1 MEKIG
6 LRKAMFG
13 AGAWLE
19 ENKKWLKFPQL
30 THKMESSAA
39 TLCNSAIQAMLEKKK
54 RAPTCRGRDA

>member
-1 MEKIG
+1 M
-6 LRKAMFG
+6 LG

-54 RAPTCRGRDA
+54 RAPTYKGRDA

>member
-19 ENKKWLKFPQL
+19 ENKKWLRVPQL
-30 THKMESSAA
+30 THKRESSAT
-39 TLCNSAIQAMLEKKK
+39 TLCNSAIQAMLEKKET
-54 RAPTCRGRDA
+54 RPYQ

>member
-6 LRKAMFG
+6 LRKAMLG

-54 RAPTCRGRDA
+54 RAPTYKGRDA